1 MRAPREPEQKKP
13 KEDKDVKIKEEML
26 RNKKKLSKERT
37 KIYGQAAENKQSKKT
52 KNKQKG
58 TKKQQYNDENEMY
71 RLDEEEEEEKSEKV

>member
-1 MRAPREPEQKKP
+1 
-13 KEDKDVKIKEEML
+13 ML
-26 RNKKKLSKERT
+26 KNKKKLSKERT

-71 RLDEEEEEEKSEKV
+71 RLDEEEEEE